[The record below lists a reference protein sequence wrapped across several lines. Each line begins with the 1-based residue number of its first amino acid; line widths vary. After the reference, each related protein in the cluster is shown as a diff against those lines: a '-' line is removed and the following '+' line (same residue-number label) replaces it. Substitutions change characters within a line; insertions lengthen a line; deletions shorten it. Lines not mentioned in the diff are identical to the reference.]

1 MICKEKTMDARSAMT
16 DSRDQLLNRTAV
28 RADRLASYQRPQST
42 PVLTSTTNS
51 ATDVG
56 HFCRSRDGGIC
67 HHKMMTKTKDADES
81 KQYKGG
87 MLELMFPT
95 AVDVGQ
101 AT

>member
-1 MICKEKTMDARSAMT
+1 MQGENNGRAISDDGLERPAFKSDRRA
-16 DSRDQLLNRTAV
+16 LTAG
-28 RADRLASYQRPQST
+28 RLASCQRPQFT
-42 PVLTSTTNS
+42 PVLTSTTDS

-56 HFCRSRDGGIC
+56 HFCRSRDGGVC